1 LVLASLPA
9 HLDAATL
16 VETPVFL
23 NQAAESYPQPDNS
36 SHKASQSSYIQGMTN
51 QSSTA
56 DTFDPVPPGDTAAGG
71 SGAVRSAAE
80 ADRQPGMPT
89 DRPRVDPLVDAA
101 ADVARWGAS
110 SADYDALSDADALAG
125 QKSLARLQREID
137 THKAWMAKTLA
148 QRSRWELGQSGLAKQ
163 QGHLSPESLIQE
175 LTGGTKAETRRL
187 VDVGRMLAET
197 EEADAR
203 AAEVEAARRSA
214 EELDPA
220 TTDAAEA
227 GVPPL
232 PSATVPWHAPLS
244 RAVNAGTVSIDAAH
258 AIRTGLGDIDSV
270 VTGPLLAEALDRL
283 LLDAASLNV
292 DQLLKAARR
301 TRDDLDADGIREREQ
316 KAWDDR
322 YLRIW
327 TLDTGQVRIDGLFPP
342 EQGQFIKA
350 TFDSFTSPRRGGV
363 RFVDTERAAW
373 ARRVQDDPRTTAQIT
388 CDGFIDLL
396 EAGTTVNPDEMLG
409 GRRPAVQI
417 LTTATPTAQRTD
429 VEGIRDIGDILIAPP
444 GRGGHGYLE
453 GTSAPV
459 SAATIE
465 RLICNS
471 GSVEIRFDELNRPL
485 DLGREQR
492 LFTRAQRRALAARD
506 GGCAWPGCDRPPAF
520 TEAHHIEHWARD
532 NGSTNIDQGILL
544 CHAHHMLLHNQRWQ
558 IFENSGRF
566 WLRPPAMVDPGQTLI
581 EMPGRNRP
589 RPA

>member
-1 LVLASLPA
+1 
-9 HLDAATL
+9 
-16 VETPVFL
+16 
-23 NQAAESYPQPDNS
+23 
-36 SHKASQSSYIQGMTN
+36 
-51 QSSTA
+51 
-56 DTFDPVPPGDTAAGG
+56 
-71 SGAVRSAAE
+71 
-80 ADRQPGMPT
+80 
-89 DRPRVDPLVDAA
+89 VDAA

-175 LTGGTKAETRRL
+175 LTGGTRAETRRL
-187 VDVGRMLAET
+187 VDVGRMLAEA
-197 EEADAR
+197 EEAEAR
-203 AAEVEAARRSA
+203 AAEVDAARRLA

-220 TTDAAEA
+220 ATDAAES
-227 GVPPL
+227 GGSPL
-232 PSATVPWHAPLS
+232 PPVTVPWHAPLS
-244 RAVNAGTVSIDAAH
+244 RAVNAGTVSVDAAH

-270 VTGPLLAEALDRL
+270 VTGPLLAEAVDRL

-301 TRDDLDADGIREREQ
+301 TRDDLDADGIRTREQ

-342 EQGQFIKA
+342 EQGQFIKT

-363 RFVDTERAAW
+363 RFVDAERAAW

-417 LTTATPTAQRTD
+417 LTTATPTASRAV
-429 VEGIRDIGDILIAPP
+429 VEDIGDIGDILIGSA

-453 GTSAPV
+453 GNPAPV

-465 RLICNS
+465 RLICDS

-506 GGCAWPGCDRPPAF
+506 GGCTWPGCDRPPAF
-520 TEAHHIEHWARD
+520 TEAHHIEHWLRD
-532 NGSTNIDQGILL
+532 HGSTNIDQGILL
-544 CHAHHMLLHNQRWQ
+544 CHGHHMLLHNQRWQ

-566 WLRPPAMVDPGQTLI
+566 WLRPPATVDPGQTLI
-581 EMPGRNRP
+581 AMPSRNRP
-589 RPA
+589 RLA